1 MLCAYKDMFGKVGEG
16 IHSYRIANIA
26 VADIIFTIIGAFF
39 TSYSFYYNTISNISE
54 LNDSK
59 IETAKDIKDL
69 KNDVNE
75 IKINLSNTGIYTT
88 NNKEQ
93 INNLNSDIK
102 EIRKS
107 QEEMMKILIEMN
119 GKRR

>member
-1 MLCAYKDMFGKVGEG
+1 MAKAIEIDEKLTLKKLQNHLIKTILGALV
-16 IHSYRIANIA
+16 
-26 VADIIFTIIGAFF
+26 VTIIGAFF

-69 KNDVNE
+69 KIDVNE
-75 IKINLSNTGIYTT
+75 IKINLSNTGIYTSA
-88 NNKEQ
+88 NKEQ